1 MKKYLSLLLG
11 AATVA
16 SASAAITVDKQ
27 DLTHALIYSGHCEI
41 DINNDGILDLI
52 YSGEVREQTSGRLIE
67 DAEGNETQIKFNTFQ
82 MVWNPATKSY
92 DISEFPYYF
101 ANKPYFAVTDWDG
114 DGLTDFFVSGE
125 ARNGVDTTQFGLYL
139 NNGDGTFRHQ
149 PITVV
154 DEEGSTLEMFDP
166 KCVDFGDFNSDG
178 RMDIVALGYKA
189 YDDGRKDY
197 TGVLINNGDFNFTLT
212 NHHLLSSDGETNY
225 EFALSILKAADLN
238 NDGYCDFLAQGN
250 VDNGDDFRP
259 VKNGA
264 PVGRYFA
271 ACLNLGA
278 DSYPVT
284 QLYDLGLGDGVSHY
298 YGHGDIHVADFNNDG
313 VPDIF
318 VGGESPKDGSAWG
331 PEEFSYNWQLL
342 QGKIAGDKSVSYNDI
357 SSQQAFYHKDI
368 RPLNDQNS
376 TRAIDYNGNGLYD
389 LFIPGW
395 CTTMLDNSGNTQ
407 AGWFFPNENG
417 NFANFERVP
426 GSSETGVF
434 FTENGVSGE
443 RHYGFFGQSWDN
455 TYYSDEEGSEFK
467 TGRMIMFS
475 VNPNQKAARPDAPA
489 SAKATVDESGN
500 VALEWT
506 AAATSQPNVTYE
518 YYIFE
523 PLS

>member
-271 ACLNLGA
+271 ACLNL
-278 DSYPVT
+278 DR
-284 QLYDLGLGDGVSHY
+284 
-298 YGHGDIHVADFNNDG
+298 
-313 VPDIF
+313 
-318 VGGESPKDGSAWG
+318 
-331 PEEFSYNWQLL
+331 
-342 QGKIAGDKSVSYNDI
+342 KSV
-357 SSQQAFYHKDI
+357 
-368 RPLNDQNS
+368 
-376 TRAIDYNGNGLYD
+376 
-389 LFIPGW
+389 
-395 CTTMLDNSGNTQ
+395 
-407 AGWFFPNENG
+407 
-417 NFANFERVP
+417 V
-426 GSSETGVF
+426 
-434 FTENGVSGE
+434 
-443 RHYGFFGQSWDN
+443 
-455 TYYSDEEGSEFK
+455 
-467 TGRMIMFS
+467 
-475 VNPNQKAARPDAPA
+475 
-489 SAKATVDESGN
+489 
-500 VALEWT
+500 
-506 AAATSQPNVTYE
+506 
-518 YYIFE
+518 
-523 PLS
+523 